1 MHYQK
6 NSLLLPFIVLI
17 LLFSINNVY
26 SNKHEFIFPKK
37 KLDTI
42 NSPKENLT
50 EKKSELIKTT
60 KIEEK
65 SNNDFNFNI
74 PPKKPSLNKT
84 ITLQNIE
91 PVKSKEI
98 SENKEI
104 KNVETNTQNKL

>member
-50 EKKSELIKTT
+50 EKKIKTNQNYQNRG
-60 KIEEK
+60 KIK
-65 SNNDFNFNI
+65 
-74 PPKKPSLNKT
+74 
-84 ITLQNIE
+84 
-91 PVKSKEI
+91 
-98 SENKEI
+98 
-104 KNVETNTQNKL
+104 